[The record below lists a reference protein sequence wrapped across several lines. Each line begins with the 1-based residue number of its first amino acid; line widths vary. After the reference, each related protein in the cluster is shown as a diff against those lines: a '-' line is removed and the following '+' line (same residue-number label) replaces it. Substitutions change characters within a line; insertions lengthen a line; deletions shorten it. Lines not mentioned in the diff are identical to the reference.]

1 MTGPNSQPVVF
12 EERRADN
19 GARAGVARLNV
30 EKSLN
35 SLSLEMIDLLFER
48 LSAWAADPGIAF
60 VILEAAGEKAF
71 CAGADLHSLY
81 RTMVEQH
88 SSARDDD
95 ICGNA
100 YAVAFFSREYRL
112 DYLIHAYPKPV
123 LCWGH
128 GIVMGGGLGLMAG
141 ASHRV
146 VTEHSRVA
154 MPEITIGL
162 YPDVGGTWLLNRAPG
177 RSGLFLALTGAQLNA
192 ADALFARFADY
203 QIAHGDKSRVMLSL
217 MRQPWT
223 ANAGDAHRLLTDV
236 LRSVAVSRPAPGP
249 LREHLDL
256 IGELC
261 GYATLPEI
269 VAAITGEKMRDAWLA
284 KAAATLAAGSPGSA
298 ALSYAL
304 QRCMLHA
311 SLAEVY
317 RVELVASLAC
327 AARPDLAEGIRALL
341 IDKDRRPRWQPATL
355 AEVTPEWLEGFFA
368 SPWQAR
374 EHPLAD
380 LGVSSAKASATR
392 TA

>member
-1 MTGPNSQPVVF
+1 MTDPATQPVVF
-12 EERRADN
+12 EERRAVN

-35 SLSLEMIDLLFER
+35 SLSLEMIDLLVER
-48 LSAWAADPGIAF
+48 LSAWATDPGIAF
-60 VILEAAGEKAF
+60 VVLEAAGEKAF
-71 CAGADLHSLY
+71 CAGADLHNLY
-81 RTMVEQH
+81 KTMVVH
-88 SSARDDD
+88 HASAQRDN
-95 ICGNA
+95 IRGNV
-100 YAVAFFSREYRL
+100 YALDFFSREYRL
-112 DYLIHAYPKPV
+112 DYLIHTFPKPV

-146 VTEHSRVA
+146 VTEYSSVA

-177 RSGLFLALTGAQLNA
+177 RCGLFLALTGAQLNA

-203 QIAHGDKSRVMLSL
+203 QIAHADKARVIESL

-223 ANAGDAHRLLTDV
+223 ADAADGHRLLTDV
-236 LRSVAVSRPAPGP
+236 LRSVAVARPAPGP

-269 VAAITGEKMRDAWLA
+269 VGAIAGVKTQDAWMA
-284 KAAATLAAGSPGSA
+284 KAAATLAAGSPSSA
-298 ALSYAL
+298 ALSHAL
-304 QRCMLHA
+304 QRRMLHA
-311 SLAEVY
+311 SLAEVF
-317 RVELVASLAC
+317 RAELVASLTC

-341 IDKDRRPRWQPATL
+341 MDKDRRPRWRPATL
-355 AEVTPEWLEGFFA
+355 AEVTPEWVEGFFA
-368 SPWQAR
+368 SPWQAH
-374 EHPLAD
+374 EHPLTDFGA
-380 LGVSSAKASATR
+380 SFPKAPSTR
-392 TA
+392 

>member
-1 MTGPNSQPVVF
+1 MTDPETQPVVF
-12 EERRADN
+12 EERRTDN

-48 LSAWAADPGIAF
+48 LSAWASDPGIAF
-60 VILEAAGEKAF
+60 AVLEGAGERAF
-71 CAGADLHSLY
+71 CAGADLHKLY
-81 RTMVEQH
+81 ATMVEH
-88 SSARDDD
+88 HASAQRDD

-100 YAVAFFSREYRL
+100 YALAFFSREYRL
-112 DYLIHAYPKPV
+112 DHLIHTYPKPV

-154 MPEITIGL
+154 MPEISIGL

-177 RSGLFLALTGAQLNA
+177 RCGLFLALTGAQLNSS
-192 ADALFARFADY
+192 DALLVRCADY
-203 QIAHGDKSRVMLSL
+203 QIAYADKAAVMERL
-217 MRQPWT
+217 MRQRWT
-223 ANAGDAHRLLTDV
+223 ADAADGHRLLTDV
-236 LRSVAVSRPAPGP
+236 LRGVAVARPAPGP

-256 IGELC
+256 IDELC

-269 VAAITGEKMRDAWLA
+269 VAAIIGVKTQNAWLA

-298 ALSYAL
+298 ALSHTL
-304 QRCMLHA
+304 QRRMRRE
-311 SLAEVY
+311 SLAEVF
-317 RVELVASLAC
+317 RDELVASLTC

-341 IDKDRRPRWQPATL
+341 IDKDRRPRWRPATL

-368 SPWQAR
+368 SPWQAH

-380 LGVSSAKASATR
+380 LGASFPKASLAR
-392 TA
+392 

>member
-1 MTGPNSQPVVF
+1 MSESTTKLVLF

-19 GARAGVARLNV
+19 GTRAGVARMNV

-48 LSAWAADPGIAF
+48 LSAWAVDRGVAF
-60 VILEAAGEKAF
+60 VVLEGAGEKAF
-71 CAGADLHSLY
+71 CAGADLHNLY
-81 RTMVEQH
+81 RTMVEH
-88 SSARDDD
+88 HASAQRGDT
-95 ICGNA
+95 CGNA
-100 YAVAFFSREYRL
+100 YALAFFSREYRL
-112 DYLIHAYPKPV
+112 DYLIHTYPKPV

-128 GIVMGGGLGLMAG
+128 GIVMGGGLGLMSG

-192 ADALFARFADY
+192 SDALFARFADY
-203 QIAHGDKSRVMLSL
+203 QIAHADKARVMDSL

-223 ANAGDAHRLLTDV
+223 ADAAVGHRLLTDV
-236 LRSVAVSRPAPGP
+236 LRSVAVARPAPGP
-249 LREHLDL
+249 LREHHDL

-269 VAAITGEKMRDAWLA
+269 VTAITGVKTQDAWLV

-298 ALSYAL
+298 ALSHAL
-304 QRCMLHA
+304 QRRMLHA
-311 SLAEVY
+311 SLAEVF
-317 RVELVASLAC
+317 RVELAASLTC
-327 AARPDLAEGIRALL
+327 ATRPDLAEGIRALL
-341 IDKDRRPRWQPATL
+341 IDKDRRPRWRPATL
-355 AEVTPEWLEGFFA
+355 AEVSPEWLEGFFA
-368 SPWQAR
+368 SPWQAHD
-374 EHPLAD
+374 HPLAD
-380 LGVSSAKASATR
+380 LGA
-392 TA
+392 

>member
-1 MTGPNSQPVVF
+1 MTETSSRPVLF
-12 EERRADN
+12 DERCADN
-19 GARAGVARLNV
+19 GARIGIACLNV

-35 SLSLEMIDLLFER
+35 SLSLAMIDLLFER
-48 LSAWAADPGIAF
+48 LSAWATDPGVAL
-60 VILEAAGEKAF
+60 VVLEAAGEKAF

-81 RTMVEQH
+81 RAMVEHHASPQH
-88 SSARDDD
+88 DD
-95 ICGNA
+95 IRANA
-100 YAVAFFSREYRL
+100 YALAFFSREYRL
-112 DYLIHAYPKPV
+112 DYLIHTYPKPV

-154 MPEITIGL
+154 MPEITIAL

-203 QIAHGDKSRVMLSL
+203 QIPRAQKARVMESL
-217 MRQPWT
+217 LRQPWT
-223 ANAGDAHRLLTDV
+223 TDAAEGHRLLTGI
-236 LRSVAVSRPAPGP
+236 LREAAITRPAPGP
-249 LREHLDL
+249 LRENLDL

-269 VAAITGEKMRDAWLA
+269 VAAICGIQTQDAWLA
-284 KAAATLAAGSPGSA
+284 KAAATLTAGSPGSA

-304 QRCMLHA
+304 QRRMLHA
-311 SLAEVY
+311 SLPEVF
-317 RVELVASLAC
+317 RVELVASLVC
-327 AARPDLAEGIRALL
+327 ATRPDLAEGIRALL
-341 IDKDRRPRWQPATL
+341 IDKDRRPRWRPATL
-355 AEVTPEWLEGFFA
+355 AEVTPQWLEGFFGC
-368 SPWQAR
+368 PWRAH

-380 LGVSSAKASATR
+380 LGA
-392 TA
+392 